1 MSYAKKNLR
10 TVQDHADKLG
20 ASATQEMHLAR
31 EDLGLEQTGVNYLRV
46 KPGQREPFAHKHHR
60 AEEVYVVLSGK
71 GRVKL
76 DDEII
81 DLAPLD
87 ALRVSPGTARC
98 LEAGPD
104 GLELLVFGPHVEN
117 DGELVADFW
126 PK

>member
-1 MSYAKKNLR
+1 MSYAKKNLKD
-10 TVQDHADKLG
+10 VQDYAGKFG

-31 EDLGLEQTGVNYLRV
+31 EALGLEQTGVNYMRV
-46 KPGQREPFAHKHHR
+46 KPGQREPGAHKHKQ

-76 DDEII
+76 DGEIVE
-81 DLAPLD
+81 LTPLD
-87 ALRVSPGTARC
+87 ALRVGPGTTRC

-117 DGELVADFW
+117 DGELVSDFW